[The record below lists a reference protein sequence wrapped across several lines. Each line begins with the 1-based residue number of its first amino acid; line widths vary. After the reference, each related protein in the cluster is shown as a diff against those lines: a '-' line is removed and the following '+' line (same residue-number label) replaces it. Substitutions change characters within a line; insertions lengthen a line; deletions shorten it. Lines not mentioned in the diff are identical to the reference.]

1 MMFNFLGMLIAGLI
15 IGALARWFYP
25 GAVDFGFWKTI
36 ALGIGGSFAGGLL
49 AQLASKPKDGIRL
62 HRAGLFMSIIGSII
76 VLFVTKRMQ
85 LW

>member
-1 MMFNFLGMLIAGLI
+1 MFNLLGMLIAGLI

-25 GAVDFGFWKTI
+25 GPVDFGFWKTI

-49 AQLASKPKDGIRL
+49 TQLARKPKDGIRL
-62 HRAGLFMSIIGSII
+62 NRAGLLMSIIGSCI
-76 VLFVTKRMQ
+76 VLFVAKRMQ